1 MEILSLLS
9 GSEYGSE
16 ERDQIIWQ
24 QALYAFLST
33 MERRIRRSRRHSRR
47 VSGTHPRRVCVRGRK
62 AVSWSASGRQTIRKS
77 EYVYT
82 PTSSGSQLMACSV
95 TDWLS
100 RRSVVTVSPHITKK
114 GVLSKAFEPSEVYYD
129 VSASTVLLVV
139 RTMKM
144 CTTISYL
151 STLR

>member
-1 MEILSLLS
+1 
-9 GSEYGSE
+9 
-16 ERDQIIWQ
+16 
-24 QALYAFLST
+24 
-33 MERRIRRSRRHSRR
+33 
-47 VSGTHPRRVCVRGRK
+47 
-62 AVSWSASGRQTIRKS
+62 
-77 EYVYT
+77 
-82 PTSSGSQLMACSV
+82 MACSV

-129 VSASTVLLVV
+129 VSAFTVLLVV